1 MRKKITSLAL
11 AIIFS
16 LSMAGVSLAGKC
28 KGTVESVDEGTG
40 TITIKIDGKCD
51 IGAGE
56 AVNIKTKKK
65 GVEGC

>member
-16 LSMAGVSLAGKC
+16 LSMAGVGLAAKC
-28 KGTVESVDEGTG
+28 KGTVESIEEGKII
-40 TITIKIDGKCD
+40 ITLDGKCKLK
-51 IGAGE
+51 AGE

-65 GVEGC
+65 AIEGC

>member
-1 MRKKITSLAL
+1 MRKKITSVAL

-16 LSMAGVSLAGKC
+16 LSMAGVSLAAKC
-28 KGTVESVDEGTG
+28 KGTVESVEEGKIV
-40 TITIKIDGKCD
+40 ITIDGKCD

-56 AVNIKTKKK
+56 AVTIKTKKK